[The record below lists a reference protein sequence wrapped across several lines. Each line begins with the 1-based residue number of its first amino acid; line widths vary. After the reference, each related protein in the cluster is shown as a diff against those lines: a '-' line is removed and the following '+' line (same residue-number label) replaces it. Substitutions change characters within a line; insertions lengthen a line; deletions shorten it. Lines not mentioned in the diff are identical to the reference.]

1 MSYRYRLPILS
12 DQILSEIIY
21 GMENQ
26 DVDYMLDIRTGTLY
40 NPESSEGFS
49 PSGDDLVSLPDWT
62 SSDGYEVMVAFTNA
76 CRDRKLQ
83 ERLSAELNSRQ
94 KGVFRRFRDVLA
106 EDKDNLNQWYDFKD
120 RRMKSYI
127 RSWYRNLFS
136 RGLDGLEEGDD
147 AAEGELL
154 SDFEVCHI
162 EALDNYCNS
171 LLSSVCEG
179 NPVKKKIF
187 DGFCAKEAFVV
198 KKDDGP
204 CGAIIYETVGD
215 QACVLH
221 YQVDEKYREM
231 GLFSLMFDLFNR
243 EMNRKGI
250 KTAVMPFSKGSGFLK
265 QSISAHEVGL
275 DMSEE
280 AYIYKVESWT
290 ENVGSSEYAYVL

>member
-40 NPESSEGFS
+40 NPENSEGFS

-62 SSDGYEVMVAFTNA
+62 SADGYEVMVAFTNA
-76 CRDRKLQ
+76 CNDKKLQ

-136 RGLDGLEEGDD
+136 RGLDGLEEGDR
-147 AAEGELL
+147 AETGKR
-154 SDFEVCHI
+154 
-162 EALDNYCNS
+162 A
-171 LLSSVCEG
+171 
-179 NPVKKKIF
+179 
-187 DGFCAKEAFVV
+187 
-198 KKDDGP
+198 
-204 CGAIIYETVGD
+204 
-215 QACVLH
+215 
-221 YQVDEKYREM
+221 
-231 GLFSLMFDLFNR
+231 
-243 EMNRKGI
+243 
-250 KTAVMPFSKGSGFLK
+250 
-265 QSISAHEVGL
+265 
-275 DMSEE
+275 
-280 AYIYKVESWT
+280 
-290 ENVGSSEYAYVL
+290 

>member
-40 NPESSEGFS
+40 NPESSEGSS
-49 PSGDDLVSLPDWT
+49 PSGDDFVSLPDWT

-127 RSWYRNLFS
+127 RSWYRNFFS
-136 RGLDGLEEGDD
+136 RGLEGLEEGDD

-154 SDFEVCHI
+154 SDFEVCHL
-162 EALDNYCNS
+162 EALDSYCSS

-187 DGFCAKEAFVV
+187 EGFCAKEAFVV
-198 KKDDGP
+198 KKDDCP

-215 QACVLH
+215 QTCILH
-221 YQVDEKYREM
+221 YQVTTIFLP
-231 GLFSLMFDLFNR
+231 LFSGRAATCAAAN
-243 EMNRKGI
+243 
-250 KTAVMPFSKGSGFLK
+250 AAAP
-265 QSISAHEVGL
+265 
-275 DMSEE
+275 EE
-280 AYIYKVESWT
+280 IPTRRPSVCAS
-290 ENVGSSEYAYVL
+290 